1 MQSPDPTNSGRFQD
15 DQLHDDRLHSDR
27 LHSDLLQT
35 DQLQIDTPEQ
45 IALQLPL
52 AGIGSRFLGLAID
65 TLLQFL
71 LYVIGVFVFAFAGA
85 VGISR
90 YLSWIPVNWV
100 PAIAILFVFCVYWGY
115 FAFFEIIWKGQT
127 PGKRVAKIRVI
138 SESGRPINAYEAIGR
153 NLLRAIDA
161 LPGMYG
167 VGIVCMMLNSQNR
180 RLGDYVAGTVVVHDK
195 RTEEVKPDWTALT
208 QPAAP
213 SPQLSLVAS
222 EELVLIETYLH
233 RRGDLDLALRDQMAY
248 KIATRITAK
257 TGLQRDPNQSLD
269 DFLEAVARQIRDSA
283 RFR

>member
-1 MQSPDPTNSGRFQD
+1 MQSD
-15 DQLHDDRLHSDR
+15 
-27 LHSDLLQT
+27 

-45 IALQLPL
+45 IALELPL

-65 TLLQFL
+65 TLIQFV
-71 LYVIGVFVFAFAGA
+71 LYILGVFLFAFAVA
-85 VGISR
+85 LVPVVGIGR
-90 YLSWIPVNWV
+90 YLRWIPESWA
-100 PAIAILFVFCVYWGY
+100 PALAILFVFCVYWGY

-138 SESGRPINAYEAIGR
+138 KESGRPINVYEAMAR
-153 NLLRAIDA
+153 NLLRAIDG

-195 RTEEVKPDWTALT
+195 RTGEVKPEWNTVAE
-208 QPAAP
+208 PAATN
-213 SPQLSLVAS
+213 PQLASVAS

-233 RRGDLDLALRDQMAY
+233 RRVEMDLTLRDQVAY
-248 KIATRITAK
+248 KIASRITEK

-269 DFLEAVARQIRDSA
+269 DFLVASARQIRDTA

>member
-1 MQSPDPTNSGRFQD
+1 MQSDN
-15 DQLHDDRLHSDR
+15 QLRD
-27 LHSDLLQT
+27 

-45 IALQLPL
+45 IALELPL

-65 TLLQFL
+65 TLLQFV
-71 LYVIGVFVFAFAGA
+71 LYVIGVFLFAFAEA
-85 VGISR
+85 LGISR
-90 YLSWIPVNWV
+90 YLSWIPKNWV
-100 PAIAILFVFCVYWGY
+100 PAVAILFVFCVYWGY

-127 PGKRVAKIRVI
+127 PGKRIAKIRVI
-138 SESGRPINAYEAIGR
+138 KESGRPINAYEAIAR

-195 RTEEVKPDWTALT
+195 RTEEIKPDWNTVGEF
-208 QPAAP
+208 AP
-213 SPQLSLVAS
+213 TNPQLSLVAS

-233 RRGDLDLALRDQMAY
+233 RRVNMDLTLRDQVAY
-248 KIATRITAK
+248 KIATRIIEK

-269 DFLEAVARQIRDSA
+269 DFLEASARQIRDTA

>member
-1 MQSPDPTNSGRFQD
+1 VQSD
-15 DQLHDDRLHSDR
+15 
-27 LHSDLLQT
+27 

-45 IALQLPL
+45 IALELPL
-52 AGIGSRFLGLAID
+52 AGIGSRFLGLTID

-71 LYVIGVFVFAFAGA
+71 LYVTGGFALAFAS
-85 VGISR
+85 VGFAGIGR
-90 YLSWIPVNWV
+90 YLKWIPVNWV

-138 SESGRPINAYEAIGR
+138 KESGRPINAYEAIAR

-180 RLGDYVAGTVVVHDK
+180 RIGDYVAGTVVVHDT
-195 RTEEVKPDWTALT
+195 RTGEVKPEWTMVSE
-208 QPAAP
+208 PAAAN
-213 SPQLSLVAS
+213 PQLALISS

-233 RRGDLDLALRDQMAY
+233 RRVDMDLTLRDQVAS
-248 KIATRITAK
+248 KIASRITEK
-257 TGLQRDPNQSLD
+257 TGLQRDSKQSLD
-269 DFLEAVARQIRDSA
+269 DFLETSARQIRDTA